1 VTAES
6 LPALNASLNGTSA
19 VLLIT
24 GYLLIRRRH
33 IRAHAWTM
41 GIAFIT
47 STLFLIGYLAHKA
60 GGHERTSGLEA
71 GWLRTVY
78 FAILIPH
85 VILAM
90 VMLPMIVTTLVR
102 AWRHQWEKHRRIAQP
117 TFWIWL
123 YVSVTGV
130 IIYWMLY
137 HLFPSLK
144 AG

>member
-1 VTAES
+1 VTAEA
-6 LPALNASLNGTSA
+6 LPALNATLNGIST

-24 GYLLIRRRH
+24 GYRFIRRRQ

-47 STLFLIGYLAHKA
+47 STLFLIGYLTHKFTS
-60 GGHERTSGLEA
+60 GDRTSGLEA
-71 GWLRTVY
+71 GWLRTIY

-90 VMLPMIVTTLVR
+90 VMLPMIVTTLFY
-102 AWRHQWEKHRRIAQP
+102 AWRRQWNKHRRIARP

-137 HLFPSLK
+137 HLLPSLK
-144 AG
+144 AA